1 MEQKISTRCFLGIVL
16 LIGFFWF
23 FLLISI
29 SAFAQVPNTI
39 VWNLNEL
46 VGQENDIRLE
56 GYKPTYVLF
65 LPNFKGVNWN
75 ETHLALKI
83 WFSEVLNPES
93 QISLF
98 INDQF
103 VHTKLL
109 KDIQMQ
115 PGQVAY
121 LDIPIPEAA
130 IKMNNQLIKIE
141 IQPTLF
147 ISNNL
152 CKDIF
157 SGNLWIIIKKESFIT
172 FKMKTDWVPQ
182 TIDDFL
188 QSIKETITIVL
199 PPQPWSD
206 HILQSYFS
214 LYAFLHKTHREQPFQ
229 IQTTIA
235 PSQFTSSDLAKH
247 YQIYLL
253 ESSSSDYQMYGKKLF
268 LTFEGIETITA
279 RYHKFLIGKSGKI
292 FYSNQ
297 EKKLPQINKTTFF
310 DLGYSSFKLIGFG
323 NMEKN
328 LRFYYSDISNQPAP
342 LTLRL
347 FFSHTP
353 LPPDFK
359 GEALI
364 KVSINSQPIYS
375 QLLEAKSGGQLFP
388 IDLSLPFQFLK
399 PMNTLTLGLS
409 YFPGEENYR
418 PGIMPFEGFF
428 SEDSY
433 FQVKSGVHPT
443 ILSSWKTITAL
454 SGNKIKIVLPSQF
467 DENTLQIAA
476 EILSSIQLYNSS
488 FIPFEIIFGNT
499 DLGNLF
505 TQPKTEFKWNPHY
518 YSEMWNYHWVNF
530 FHIPK
535 TITHALSS
543 SDYLHRSFL
552 QKIPI
557 TIYNI
562 TLPFGQFVYHLLTS
576 FLSHPIPIQ
585 TNQQNNYLIIII
597 SPEMIPNYLLP
608 PVSLESGKM
617 VLKDT
622 IQNKAKLSTSLNEPM
637 SCLVFFYQNQVPVIL
652 FTSSGQKS
660 IAADY
665 FKKYF
670 NPKTTFLD
678 ISGNFVIFEKNGIID
693 TTFTNNSQ
701 YGNQNKP
708 GGYLYQLISNPNER
722 ILFIIILGII
732 IALVTIFYSQKR
744 TS

>member
-235 PSQFTSSDLAKH
+235 PSQFTSSDLAIH
-247 YQIYLL
+247 YQIYL
-253 ESSSSDYQMYGKKLF
+253 
-268 LTFEGIETITA
+268 
-279 RYHKFLIGKSGKI
+279 RKFK
-292 FYSNQ
+292 Q
-297 EKKLPQINKTTFF
+297 
-310 DLGYSSFKLIGFG
+310 
-323 NMEKN
+323 
-328 LRFYYSDISNQPAP
+328 
-342 LTLRL
+342 
-347 FFSHTP
+347 
-353 LPPDFK
+353 
-359 GEALI
+359 
-364 KVSINSQPIYS
+364 
-375 QLLEAKSGGQLFP
+375 
-388 IDLSLPFQFLK
+388 
-399 PMNTLTLGLS
+399 
-409 YFPGEENYR
+409 
-418 PGIMPFEGFF
+418 
-428 SEDSY
+428 
-433 FQVKSGVHPT
+433 
-443 ILSSWKTITAL
+443 
-454 SGNKIKIVLPSQF
+454 
-467 DENTLQIAA
+467 
-476 EILSSIQLYNSS
+476 
-488 FIPFEIIFGNT
+488 
-499 DLGNLF
+499 
-505 TQPKTEFKWNPHY
+505 
-518 YSEMWNYHWVNF
+518 
-530 FHIPK
+530 
-535 TITHALSS
+535 
-543 SDYLHRSFL
+543 
-552 QKIPI
+552 
-557 TIYNI
+557 
-562 TLPFGQFVYHLLTS
+562 
-576 FLSHPIPIQ
+576 
-585 TNQQNNYLIIII
+585 
-597 SPEMIPNYLLP
+597 
-608 PVSLESGKM
+608 
-617 VLKDT
+617 
-622 IQNKAKLSTSLNEPM
+622 
-637 SCLVFFYQNQVPVIL
+637 
-652 FTSSGQKS
+652 
-660 IAADY
+660 
-665 FKKYF
+665 
-670 NPKTTFLD
+670 
-678 ISGNFVIFEKNGIID
+678 
-693 TTFTNNSQ
+693 
-701 YGNQNKP
+701 
-708 GGYLYQLISNPNER
+708 
-722 ILFIIILGII
+722 
-732 IALVTIFYSQKR
+732 
-744 TS
+744 